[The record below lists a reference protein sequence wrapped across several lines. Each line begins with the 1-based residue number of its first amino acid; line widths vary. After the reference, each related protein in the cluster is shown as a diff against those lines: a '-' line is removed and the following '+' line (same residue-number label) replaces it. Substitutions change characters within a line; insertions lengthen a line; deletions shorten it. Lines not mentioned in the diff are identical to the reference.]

1 MYTLITR
8 SAAETQAVA
17 EKLAT
22 LVKPG
27 TVITL
32 NGDLGAGKTT
42 FTQGFAKGLGVTRNV
57 NSPTFTI
64 MKQYQGRLP
73 LYHMDVYRLED
84 TGDDIGLE
92 EYINGDGV
100 AIIEWSNL
108 IESSLP
114 AERLGIMIERTGDEE
129 RQLTFAP
136 VGDMYHAIVKEVLA

>member
-1 MYTLITR
+1 MYTLITH

-22 LVKPG
+22 LVTAG

-42 FTQGFAKGLGVTRNV
+42 FTQGFGKGFGVKRNV

-100 AIIEWSNL
+100 AIVEWSNL

-114 AERLGIMIERTGDEE
+114 AERLAITIERVGDEE
-129 RQLTFAP
+129 RRLTFAP
-136 VGDMYHAIVKEVLA
+136 VGQKYETIVQEVLA

>member
-136 VGDMYHAIVKEVLA
+136 VGDTYHAIVKDVLA

>member
-1 MYTLITR
+1 MYTLITH

-22 LVKPG
+22 LVKAG

-32 NGDLGAGKTT
+32 DGDLGAGKTT
-42 FTQGFAKGLGVTRNV
+42 FTQGFGKGLGVTRNV

-100 AIIEWSNL
+100 AIVEWSNL

-114 AERLGIMIERTGDEE
+114 TERLAITIKRIGDEE

-136 VGDMYHAIVKEVLA
+136 VGDTYDALVKEVLA

>member
-1 MYTLITR
+1 MYTLITH

-22 LVKPG
+22 LVKAG

-42 FTQGFAKGLGVTRNV
+42 FTQGFGKGLGVTRNV

-100 AIIEWSNL
+100 AIVEWSNL

-114 AERLGIMIERTGDEE
+114 MERLAITIERIGDEE

-136 VGDMYHAIVKEVLA
+136 VGDFYDALVKEVLA

>member
-1 MYTLITR
+1 MYTLITH
-8 SAAETQAVA
+8 SAAETQRVA

-22 LVKPG
+22 LVEAG

-64 MKQYQGRLP
+64 MKQYKGRLP

-100 AIIEWSNL
+100 AIVEWSNL

-114 AERLGIMIERTGDEE
+114 AERLAVTIERTGDEE
-129 RQLTFAP
+129 RKITFTPTGETYEAL
-136 VGDMYHAIVKEVLA
+136 VKEVLV

>member
-1 MYTLITR
+1 MYTLITH
-8 SAAETQAVA
+8 SAPETQAVA
-17 EKLAT
+17 EKLAA
-22 LVKPG
+22 LVKAG

-100 AIIEWSNL
+100 AIVEWSNL

-114 AERLGIMIERTGDEE
+114 TERLAITIERTGDEE
-129 RQLTFAP
+129 RSITFIPTGEAY
-136 VGDMYHAIVKEVLA
+136 DTLVKEVLA

>member
-1 MYTLITR
+1 MHTLNTH
-8 SAAETQAVA
+8 SATETQAVA
-17 EKLAT
+17 EKLAAH
-22 LVKPG
+22 VEAG

-100 AIIEWSNL
+100 AIVEWSNL

-114 AERLGIMIERTGDEE
+114 TERLAITIERIGDEE
-129 RQLTFAP
+129 RKITFTPTGEAY
-136 VGDMYHAIVKEVLA
+136 DTLVKEVLA

>member
-1 MYTLITR
+1 MYTLITY
-8 SAAETQAVA
+8 SAAETQEMA

-22 LVKPG
+22 LVEAG

-64 MKQYQGRLP
+64 MKQYKGRLP

-100 AIIEWSNL
+100 AIVEWSNL

-114 AERLGIMIERTGDEE
+114 DERLAITIERTGDDE
-129 RQLTFAP
+129 RKITLTP
-136 VGDMYHAIVKEVLA
+136 TGTSYEKLVKEVLA

>member
-1 MYTLITR
+1 MYTLITH
-8 SAAETQAVA
+8 SAPETQAVA
-17 EKLAT
+17 EKLAA
-22 LVKPG
+22 LVKAG

-42 FTQGFAKGLGVTRNV
+42 FTQGFANGLGVTRNV

-100 AIIEWSNL
+100 AIVEWSNL

-114 AERLGIMIERTGDEE
+114 TERLAITIERTGDEE
-129 RQLTFAP
+129 RSITFIPTGEAY
-136 VGDMYHAIVKEVLA
+136 DTLVKEVLA

>member
-1 MYTLITR
+1 MYTLITH

-22 LVKPG
+22 LVKAG

-42 FTQGFAKGLGVTRNV
+42 FTQGFGKGLGVTRNV

-100 AIIEWSNL
+100 AIVEWSNL

-114 AERLGIMIERTGDEE
+114 KERLAITIERIGDEE

-136 VGDMYHAIVKEVLA
+136 VGDVYDALVKEVLA

>member
-1 MYTLITR
+1 MYTLITH

-17 EKLAT
+17 EKLAARVT
-22 LVKPG
+22 AG

-42 FTQGFAKGLGVTRNV
+42 FTQGFGKGLGVKRNV

-100 AIIEWSNL
+100 AIVEWSNL

-114 AERLGIMIERTGDEE
+114 TERLAITIERVGDEE
-129 RQLTFAP
+129 RRLTFAP
-136 VGDMYHAIVKEVLA
+136 VGQKYETIVQEVLA

>member
-1 MYTLITR
+1 MYTLITH

-22 LVKPG
+22 LVKAG

-42 FTQGFAKGLGVTRNV
+42 FTQGFGKGLGVTRNV

-100 AIIEWSNL
+100 AIVEWSNL
-108 IESSLP
+108 IKSSLP
-114 AERLGIMIERTGDEE
+114 TERLAITIERIGDEE

-136 VGDMYHAIVKEVLA
+136 VGDTYDALVKEVLA

>member
-1 MYTLITR
+1 MYTLITH

-22 LVKPG
+22 LVKAG

-42 FTQGFAKGLGVTRNV
+42 FTQGFGKGLGVTRNV

-100 AIIEWSNL
+100 AIVEWSNL

-114 AERLGIMIERTGDEE
+114 TERLAITIERLGDEE

-136 VGDMYHAIVKEVLA
+136 VGNVYNALVKKVLA

>member
-1 MYTLITR
+1 MYTLITH

-22 LVKPG
+22 LVKAG

-32 NGDLGAGKTT
+32 DGDLGAGKTT
-42 FTQGFAKGLGVTRNV
+42 FTQGFGKGLGVMRNV

-100 AIIEWSNL
+100 AIVEWSNL

-114 AERLGIMIERTGDEE
+114 TERLAITIERIGDEE

-136 VGDMYHAIVKEVLA
+136 VGNMYDALVKEVLA

>member
-1 MYTLITR
+1 MYTLITH
-8 SAAETQAVA
+8 SAAETQALA
-17 EKLAT
+17 EKLAN
-22 LVKPG
+22 LVEAG

-42 FTQGFAKGLGVTRNV
+42 FTQGFAKGLGVVRNV

-100 AIIEWSNL
+100 AIVEWSNL

-114 AERLGIMIERTGDEE
+114 TERLAITIERTGDDE
-129 RQLTFAP
+129 RKMTFGP
-136 VGDMYHAIVKEVLA
+136 VGSRYEALVKEVLA

>member
-1 MYTLITR
+1 MYTLITH

-17 EKLAT
+17 EKIAT
-22 LVKPG
+22 LVQAG

-42 FTQGFAKGLGVTRNV
+42 FTQGFGKGLGVTRNV

-100 AIIEWSNL
+100 AIVEWSNL

-114 AERLGIMIERTGDEE
+114 TERLAITIERIGDEE

-136 VGDMYHAIVKEVLA
+136 VGDMYDALVKEVLA

>member
-100 AIIEWSNL
+100 AIVEWSNL

-114 AERLGIMIERTGDEE
+114 AERLGIVIERTGDEE

>member
-100 AIIEWSNL
+100 AIVEWSNL

-136 VGDMYHAIVKEVLA
+136 VGDTYHAIVKEVLA

>member
-1 MYTLITR
+1 MYTLITH
-8 SAAETQAVA
+8 SASETQAVA
-17 EKLAT
+17 EKLAAH
-22 LVKPG
+22 VEAG

-100 AIIEWSNL
+100 AIVEWSNL

-114 AERLGIMIERTGDEE
+114 SERLAITIERTGDEE
-129 RQLTFAP
+129 RKITFTPTGEAY
-136 VGDMYHAIVKEVLA
+136 DTLVKEVLA

>member
-1 MYTLITR
+1 MYTLITH

-22 LVKPG
+22 LVQAG

-42 FTQGFAKGLGVTRNV
+42 FTQGFGKGLGVTRNV

-100 AIIEWSNL
+100 AIVEWSNL

-114 AERLGIMIERTGDEE
+114 TERLAITIERIGDEE
-129 RQLTFAP
+129 RQLTFVP
-136 VGDMYHAIVKEVLA
+136 VGDAYDALVKEVLA

>member
-1 MYTLITR
+1 MYTLITH

-22 LVKPG
+22 LVKAG

-32 NGDLGAGKTT
+32 DGDLGAGKTT
-42 FTQGFAKGLGVTRNV
+42 FTQGFGKGLGVTRNV

-100 AIIEWSNL
+100 AIVEWSNL

-114 AERLGIMIERTGDEE
+114 TERLAITIERTGDEE

-136 VGDMYHAIVKEVLA
+136 VGDAYDTLVQEVLA

>member
-1 MYTLITR
+1 MYTLITH

-22 LVKPG
+22 LVKAG

-42 FTQGFAKGLGVTRNV
+42 FTQGFGKGLGVTRNV

-100 AIIEWSNL
+100 AIVEWSNL

-114 AERLGIMIERTGDEE
+114 TERLAITIERIGDEE
-129 RQLTFAP
+129 RQLTFVP
-136 VGDMYHAIVKEVLA
+136 VGDVYDALVKEVLA

>member
-1 MYTLITR
+1 MYTLITH

-22 LVKPG
+22 LVQAG

-42 FTQGFAKGLGVTRNV
+42 FTQGFGKGLGVTRNV

-100 AIIEWSNL
+100 AIVEWSNL

-114 AERLGIMIERTGDEE
+114 TERLAITIERIGDEE

-136 VGDMYHAIVKEVLA
+136 VGDMYDALVKEVLA

>member
-1 MYTLITR
+1 MYTLITH

-22 LVKPG
+22 LVKAG

-32 NGDLGAGKTT
+32 DGDLGAGKTT
-42 FTQGFAKGLGVTRNV
+42 FTQGFGKGLGVTRNV

-100 AIIEWSNL
+100 AIVEWSNL

-114 AERLGIMIERTGDEE
+114 TERIAITIERIGDEE
-129 RQLTFAP
+129 RQLTFIP
-136 VGDMYHAIVKEVLA
+136 VGDTYNALVKEVLA

>member
-1 MYTLITR
+1 MYTLDTH
-8 SAAETQAVA
+8 SAQDTQAVA
-17 EKLAT
+17 QRLAAR
-22 LVKPG
+22 VWPG

-42 FTQGFAKGLGVTRNV
+42 FTQGFARGLGVTRNV

-64 MKQYQGRLP
+64 MKQYSGRLP

-92 EYINGDGV
+92 EYILGDGV
-100 AIIEWSNL
+100 AIVEWSDL

-114 AERLGIMIERTGDEE
+114 TERLALTIERTGDES
-129 RQLTFAP
+129 RRITFAP
-136 VGDMYHAIVKEVLA
+136 VGDAYVQLVKEVLA

>member
-1 MYTLITR
+1 MYTLITH

-22 LVKPG
+22 LVTAG

-42 FTQGFAKGLGVTRNV
+42 FTQGFGKGLGVKRNV

-100 AIIEWSNL
+100 AIVEWSNL

-114 AERLGIMIERTGDEE
+114 AERLAITIERVGDEE
-129 RQLTFAP
+129 RRLTFEP
-136 VGDMYHAIVKEVLA
+136 IGQKYETIVKEVLA

>member
-1 MYTLITR
+1 MYTLITH
-8 SAAETQAVA
+8 SATETQAIA
-17 EKLAT
+17 EKLAA
-22 LVKPG
+22 LVEAG

-42 FTQGFAKGLGVTRNV
+42 FTQGFGKGLGVTRNV

-64 MKQYQGRLP
+64 MKQYKGRLP

-100 AIIEWSNL
+100 AIVEWSNL

-114 AERLGIMIERTGDEE
+114 TERLAITIERTGDEE
-129 RQLTFAP
+129 RLITFTPTGETYDMLVKAVLT
-136 VGDMYHAIVKEVLA
+136 

>member
-1 MYTLITR
+1 MYTLITH

-22 LVKPG
+22 LVQAG

-42 FTQGFAKGLGVTRNV
+42 FTQGFGKGLGVTRNV

-100 AIIEWSNL
+100 AIVEWSNL

-114 AERLGIMIERTGDEE
+114 TERLAITIERIGDEE

-136 VGDMYHAIVKEVLA
+136 VGDAYDALVKEVLA

>member
-1 MYTLITR
+1 MYTLITH

-17 EKLAT
+17 EKLAARVT
-22 LVKPG
+22 AG

-42 FTQGFAKGLGVTRNV
+42 FTQGFGKGLGVKRNV

-100 AIIEWSNL
+100 AIVEWSNL

-114 AERLGIMIERTGDEE
+114 TERLAITIERVGDEE
-129 RQLTFAP
+129 RRLTFEP
-136 VGDMYHAIVKEVLA
+136 VGQKYETIVKEVLA

>member
-1 MYTLITR
+1 MYTLITH

-22 LVKPG
+22 LVKAG

-42 FTQGFAKGLGVTRNV
+42 FTQGFGKGLGVKRNV

-92 EYINGDGV
+92 EYIDGDGV
-100 AIIEWSNL
+100 AIVEWSDL

-114 AERLGIMIERTGDEE
+114 VERLAITIERIGDEE

-136 VGDMYHAIVKEVLA
+136 IGEAYETLVKEVLA

>member
-1 MYTLITR
+1 MYTLITH
-8 SAAETQAVA
+8 SAPETQAVA
-17 EKLAT
+17 EKLAA
-22 LVKPG
+22 LVKAG

-100 AIIEWSNL
+100 AIVEWSNL

-114 AERLGIMIERTGDEE
+114 TERLAITIERTGDEE
-129 RQLTFAP
+129 RKITFIPTGEAY
-136 VGDMYHAIVKEVLA
+136 DTLVKEVLA

>member
-1 MYTLITR
+1 MYTLITH

-22 LVKPG
+22 LVTAG

-42 FTQGFAKGLGVTRNV
+42 FTQGFGKGLGVKRNV

-100 AIIEWSNL
+100 AIVEWSNL

-114 AERLGIMIERTGDEE
+114 AERLAITIERVGDEE
-129 RQLTFAP
+129 RRLTFEP
-136 VGDMYHAIVKEVLA
+136 VGQKYETIVKEVLA

>member
-1 MYTLITR
+1 MYTLITH

-22 LVKPG
+22 LVKAG

-42 FTQGFAKGLGVTRNV
+42 FTQGFGKGLGVTRNV

-100 AIIEWSNL
+100 AIVEWSNL

-114 AERLGIMIERTGDEE
+114 TERLAITIERIGDEE

-136 VGDMYHAIVKEVLA
+136 IGDVYDALVKEVLA

>member
-1 MYTLITR
+1 MYTLITH

-22 LVKPG
+22 LVTAG

-42 FTQGFAKGLGVTRNV
+42 FTQGFGKGLGVKRNV

-100 AIIEWSNL
+100 AIVEWSNL

-114 AERLGIMIERTGDEE
+114 TERLAITIERVGDEE
-129 RQLTFAP
+129 RRLTFAP
-136 VGDMYHAIVKEVLA
+136 VGQKYETIVQEVLA

>member
-1 MYTLITR
+1 MYTLITH

-17 EKLAT
+17 EKLAI
-22 LVKPG
+22 LVKAG

-42 FTQGFAKGLGVTRNV
+42 FTQGFGKGLGVTRNV

-100 AIIEWSNL
+100 AIVEWSNL

-114 AERLGIMIERTGDEE
+114 TERLAITIERIGDEE

-136 VGDMYHAIVKEVLA
+136 VGDVYDALVKEVLA

>member
-1 MYTLITR
+1 MYTLITH

-22 LVKPG
+22 LVQAG

-42 FTQGFAKGLGVTRNV
+42 FTQGFGKGLGVTRNV

-64 MKQYQGRLP
+64 MKQYQGRLS

-100 AIIEWSNL
+100 AIVEWSNL

-114 AERLGIMIERTGDEE
+114 TERLAITIERIGDEE

-136 VGDMYHAIVKEVLA
+136 VGDVYDALVKEVLA